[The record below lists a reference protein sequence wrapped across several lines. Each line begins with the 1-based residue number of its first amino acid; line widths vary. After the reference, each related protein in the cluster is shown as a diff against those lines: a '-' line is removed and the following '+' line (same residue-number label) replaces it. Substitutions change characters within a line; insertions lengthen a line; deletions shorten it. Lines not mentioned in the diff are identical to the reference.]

1 MVGIIKEFKYDYKVK
16 LWWKPKKGR
25 TEKNL
30 KYLIRD
36 RDSMDMAN
44 CKKYKAESR
53 NLCLT

>member
-1 MVGIIKEFKYDYKVK
+1 VVGIIKEFKYDYKVK